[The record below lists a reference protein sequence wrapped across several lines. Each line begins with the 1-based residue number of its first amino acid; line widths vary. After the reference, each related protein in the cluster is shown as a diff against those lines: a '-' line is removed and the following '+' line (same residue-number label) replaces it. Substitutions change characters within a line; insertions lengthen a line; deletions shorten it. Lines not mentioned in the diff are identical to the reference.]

1 VLKSKLYICS
11 LKVLTYILYH
21 LRNLFLLV
29 IFIFVSI
36 AVFSQEKTDEDSTS
50 TIHPK
55 RDSLVSKII
64 RINDKVYRVMQ
75 YCPAPVVSFST
86 ETSWVF
92 GLAKFNAFA
101 LNKKD
106 TLSQASSVS
115 EVIGVS
121 FNGQMYLDI
130 NAVFHWNE
138 NINIGELTFG
148 LEKFP
153 RQFWGVGNDINPDSS
168 ALVTKSFLD
177 VSPTY
182 KRMILPNFYIGLSY
196 NYYNVFDIKYTIDSI
211 HHAKAYRGY
220 DGGLNSGF
228 GALLSYDTRDNI
240 YNASKGMF
248 IQFESDFYSKTFGS
262 DFVFNRYKLDIR
274 KYHLLGSFIFAY
286 QLVTESNFGD
296 VPVYSKSMMGGS
308 YRMRGYYEGQYR
320 DNVIIDGQ
328 FEIRKHLFWLIG
340 VTGFIGIGQVAP
352 TYGDFNK
359 DNFRM
364 AAGGGLRLMVDK
376 VHKTNL
382 RFDMGFGINTFT
394 FFFGF
399 SEAF

>member
-1 VLKSKLYICS
+1 
-11 LKVLTYILYH
+11 
-21 LRNLFLLV
+21 LRNLFLSV

-36 AVFSQEKTDEDSTS
+36 AVFSQEKTPKDSTS
-50 TIHPK
+50 AIHPK

-75 YCPAPVVSFST
+75 ICPAPVVSFST

-106 TLSQASSVS
+106 SLSQASSVS

-138 NINIGELTFG
+138 NINIGEFTFG

-153 RQFWGVGNDINPDSS
+153 RQFWGVGNDIDPDSS

-182 KRMILPNFYIGLSY
+182 KRMVLPNFYIGLSY

-228 GALLSYDTRDNI
+228 GAILSYDTRDNI

-274 KYHLLGSFIFAY
+274 KYHPLGSFTFAY

-296 VPVYSKSMMGGS
+296 VPIYSKSMMGGS